1 MCRRECGRSMA
12 SIRRTST
19 GGMVGHVFQG
29 RYKAI
34 VVEKDSYLLVL
45 CRYIVLNPVRAGMVR
60 TAQEYRWSNYRA
72 TAGVDEGMTGLCTD
86 WPPAQF
92 WGERAAAQHRCRR
105 FVGEGGRHPSPS
117 VGPHGHGV
125 L

>member
-60 TAQEYRWSNYRA
+60 TTQEYRWSSYRA
-72 TAGVDEGMTGLCTD
+72 TAGFDESMTGLCTD
-86 WPPAQF
+86 LLLAQIC
-92 WGERAAAQHRCRR
+92 WERAATQHPYCP
-105 FVGEGGRHPSPS
+105 FVGEGVAQPSPLAAL
-117 VGPHGHGV
+117 PRQ